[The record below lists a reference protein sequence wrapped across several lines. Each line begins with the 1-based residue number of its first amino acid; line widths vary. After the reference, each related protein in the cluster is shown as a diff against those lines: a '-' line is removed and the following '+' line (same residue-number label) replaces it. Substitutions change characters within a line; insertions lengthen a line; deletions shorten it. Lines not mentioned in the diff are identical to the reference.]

1 MEFFSVILTAFIIW
15 IAVLNLISFKAS
27 RKEKL
32 SLLLVTSVVCCVSY
46 FISESL
52 IMLSATIVIALCL
65 YLKTK
70 RIIQSIVIS
79 IISVMSLATADIIVY
94 YFKILFSHTDI
105 INKNNPSYLFVYLC
119 GLIITFIISKILG
132 LILNKKL
139 NISTLNLKGKSALL
153 IVLSLVVTFAIFLF
167 NVIWGQKNGFTD
179 ESVQFNLILFSVYF
193 VLLLFIMFVLI
204 ASIRKDM
211 QFENTKTEFKNLS
224 EYTKNLETLY
234 NDMRVFRHD
243 YINILSSMVGYIESK
258 DMEGLEQH
266 FNKNILPLSEGM
278 KSNNF
283 KIGLLQNIKIPEIKG
298 ILASKVIRAQE
309 MGIDVAIEVVE
320 PILKMSMDIIDLSRS
335 VGILLDNA
343 IEAALKCDKPFIKL
357 ALINKENSVLM
368 IIVNGTPKDTPPIHK
383 IYEKGFSTKGENRGL
398 GLYNLKQI
406 LGKYNTIFLDTVIE
420 NGEFSQALEVRN

>member
-1 MEFFSVILTAFIIW
+1 MEYFSLFLSAFIIW
-15 IAVLNLISFKAS
+15 IAVLNLISFKATG
-27 RKEKL
+27 KEKL
-32 SLLLVTSVVCCVSY
+32 SLLLVISVVCCGTY

-52 IMLSATIVIALCL
+52 AILGGTMVIIPCL
-65 YLKTK
+65 YIKTK
-70 RIIQSIVIS
+70 KIVQSVVVTI
-79 IISVMSLATADIIVY
+79 LADISFFISDIILY
-94 YFKILFSHTDI
+94 YFKILFTHTNI
-105 INKNNPSYLFVYLC
+105 INKNSLGYLIMYLC
-119 GLIITFIISKILG
+119 GLIITFAISKIIG
-132 LILNKKL
+132 LILNKKF

-167 NVIWGQKNGFTD
+167 NVIWGQNNGFTD
-179 ESVQFNLILFSVYF
+179 ESVKFNLILFSIYF
-193 VLLLFIMFVLI
+193 VLLLFIMSVLI
-204 ASIRKDM
+204 SSIRKEM
-211 QFENTKTEFKNLS
+211 KFENTKNEFKNLS

-258 DMEGLEQH
+258 DMEGLEHH

-309 MGIDVAIEVVE
+309 MGVDVAIEVVE
-320 PILKMSMDIIDLSRS
+320 PIIKMSMDIIDLSRS

-383 IYEKGFSTKGENRGL
+383 IYERGFSTKGENRGL

-420 NGEFSQALEVRN
+420 NGEFSQALEVKN

>member
-1 MEFFSVILTAFIIW
+1 MEYFSLFLSAFIIW
-15 IAVLNLISFKAS
+15 LAVLNLISFKATG
-27 RKEKL
+27 KEKL
-32 SLLLVTSVVCCVSY
+32 SLLLVISVVCCGTY

-52 IMLSATIVIALCL
+52 AILGGTMVIIPCL
-65 YLKTK
+65 YIKTK
-70 RIIQSIVIS
+70 KIIQSVVVTILADIS
-79 IISVMSLATADIIVY
+79 FFISDIIVY
-94 YFKILFSHTDI
+94 YFKIIFTHTNI
-105 INKNNPSYLFVYLC
+105 INKNSLSYLIMYLC
-119 GLIITFIISKILG
+119 GLIITFIISKIIG
-132 LILNKKL
+132 LILNKKF

-153 IVLSLVVTFAIFLF
+153 IILSLVVTFAIFLF
-167 NVIWGQKNGFTD
+167 NVIWGQNNGFTD
-179 ESVQFNLILFSVYF
+179 ESVKFNLILFSIYF
-193 VLLLFIMFVLI
+193 LLLLFIMSVLI
-204 ASIRKDM
+204 SSIRKEM
-211 QFENTKTEFKNLS
+211 QFENTKNEFKNLS

-258 DMEGLEQH
+258 DMEGLEHH

-309 MGIDVAIEVVE
+309 MGVDVSIEVME
-320 PILKMSMDIIDLSRS
+320 PIIKMSMDIIDLSRS

-383 IYEKGFSTKGENRGL
+383 IYERGFSTKGENRGL

-420 NGEFSQALEVRN
+420 NGEFSQALEVKN